1 MNMEDNKVIKIETK
15 GREIISVGK
24 MPFLYGMLATVVG
37 VVVGLIS
44 HLGSIPCF
52 IVAGWLFAGGWPL
65 ESPAQGQS
73 ATQSEARVTRPQEPT
88 PTVTRPPEPA
98 QVPPRACSEPTAPKV
113 QEAVPNVTKP
123 VIPRGRTEAPAKGAP
138 TPKQGAREEYPG
150 DKETL
155 QAPRPRPKRKRE

>member
-1 MNMEDNKVIKIETK
+1 MEDNKVIKIETK

-65 ESPAQGQS
+65 ESPTQGQS
-73 ATQSEARVTRPQEPT
+73 ATQSEARVTRPQEST

-98 QVPPRACSEPTAPKV
+98 QVPPRACSEPTAPIV
-113 QEAVPNVTKP
+113 HEVIPNVQKP
-123 VIPRGRTEAPAKGAP
+123 VIPRGRTEAPAEGAP

-150 DKETL
+150 EKAVL
-155 QAPRPRPKRKRE
+155 QTPPARVKRVRKK